1 MSDIKHLRAIF
12 EKAPLGIF
20 ITSREGEL
28 MDVNERFALF
38 MGFASG
44 KQMKD
49 SVKKRVQ
56 DCCLDELTWD
66 NIVAQLN
73 RPTEVAVQEVKFLR
87 GDQQVVYGRVS
98 VTKYAN
104 NTLVGMVEDISEIK
118 ELEHQLQA
126 SNNRF
131 TNILDSLP
139 FELWVFDKNG
149 VVFNQSGFSRRR
161 WGNYTGRNIREFPLK
176 IFDESEW
183 GNFYINVLQ
192 GQSFD
197 HETEVE
203 VMGQSVC
210 VRRFLSPL
218 MDGNM
223 PVGIISISF
232 DQTEKVRI
240 RERAQEIH
248 EFLETVINSI
258 PVMLFWK
265 NADLQFIGA
274 NQAFLDDLELES
286 EADLHGKTDYDF
298 LNRNDADFLHNLY
311 QEVIQTQTARLN
323 FKKWLT
329 ANGGKEQF
337 VMGSIMPLQV
347 EREGKMLGI
356 LGCFQNITQLKEM
369 EDELVLHR
377 NRLEQLVDARTQVI
391 RQLNKK
397 LLASNEELVQQKQE
411 LEAALEH
418 LKATQNQLI
427 HSEKMASLGIMTA
440 GIAHEINNP
449 LNFISSGIYGVET
462 VVGELE
468 QTMQSLMLEGVM
480 GDTQGVHKLP
490 ELLKDMKDL
499 IDAINNGVER
509 TTNIVRGLRIFS
521 RMDTEEKSVAD
532 IHELIGVALVILKNS
547 YKNNIEVRQSY
558 GDIPNIR
565 CFPGK
570 LSQVFINLIMNAIQA
585 IEGAG
590 VIELTTRYLPDVDS
604 VEIIVSDDGGGISEE
619 IRHRIFDPFFTTKGI
634 NKGTGL
640 GLSIVHTIVSEHD
653 GHISCDSTPGLGT
666 KFRIVLPTV

>member
-20 ITSREGEL
+20 IASQEGL
-28 MDVNERFALF
+28 FIDVNERFALV

-44 KQMKD
+44 EEMKQSTTK
-49 SVKKRVQ
+49 SLQ
-56 DCCLDELTWD
+56 DCCEEELDWESIL
-66 NIVAQLN
+66 NQLN
-73 RPTEVAVQEVKFLR
+73 DPSAVAIQEMQFMRCDRQLVYVRLSVSKF
-87 GDQQVVYGRVS
+87 
-98 VTKYAN
+98 AN
-104 NTLVGMVEDISEIK
+104 NYLVGMVEDISEIK
-118 ELEHQLQA
+118 SLEHRQMERD
-126 SNNRF
+126 NRF

-149 VVFNQSGFSRRR
+149 VVFNQSGFSRKRR
-161 WGNYTGRNIREFPLK
+161 GNYIGRNINEFPLK
-176 IFDESEW
+176 IYEASDWDE
-183 GNFYINVLQ
+183 FYLKVLQ

-197 HETEVE
+197 HEAEVE
-203 VMGQSVC
+203 VMGKSVC
-210 VRRFLSPL
+210 VRRILSPL
-218 MDGNM
+218 VDGGI

-258 PVMLFWK
+258 PVKLFWK
-265 NADLQFIGA
+265 NIDLQFIGA
-274 NQAFLDDLELES
+274 NQPFLDDLNIES
-286 EADLHGKTDYDF
+286 EADLHGKTDYDL
-298 LNRNDADFLHNLY
+298 LNRHDADYLHNIY
-311 QEVIQTQTARLN
+311 CEVIQTQGSRLN

-329 ANGGKEQF
+329 ANGRKDQF
-337 VMGSIMPLQV
+337 VMGSIMPLHAKP
-347 EREGKMLGI
+347 EGKMLGI
-356 LGCFQNITQLKEM
+356 LGCFQDITQLKEM

-397 LLASNEELVQQKQE
+397 LLSSNEELLLQKKE
-411 LEAALEH
+411 LEEALSH
-418 LKATQNQLI
+418 LKETQNQLI
-427 HSEKMASLGIMTA
+427 HSEKMASLGILTA

-449 LNFISSGIYGVET
+449 LNFITSGIFGLKT
-462 VVGELE
+462 VVGEIE
-468 QTMQSLMLEGVM
+468 QIMQLLISGGAS
-480 GDTQGVHKLP
+480 GDAFDPGKLSG
-490 ELLKDMKDL
+490 LLADTKDL
-499 IDAINNGVER
+499 VEAMNSGVER

-532 IHELIGVALVILKNS
+532 IHELIGVALVIMKNS

-585 IEGAG
+585 IEGAESL
-590 VIELTTRYLPDVDS
+590 I
-604 VEIIVSDDGGGISEE
+604 
-619 IRHRIFDPFFTTKGI
+619 
-634 NKGTGL
+634 
-640 GLSIVHTIVSEHD
+640 
-653 GHISCDSTPGLGT
+653 
-666 KFRIVLPTV
+666 